1 MTKSTIPTAAKRKEI
16 VRHGPSS
23 LCLRTAL
30 VHSQWDRP
38 KGGEL
43 QFLAITQA
51 GKVVIDRVSLYVLV
65 IRVRDAAEDSWFSL
79 GDPSL

>member
-1 MTKSTIPTAAKRKEI
+1 MTTSTIPTAAKRKEI

-38 KGGEL
+38 KIGGPL
-43 QFLAITQA
+43 VLAITQA
-51 GKVVIDRVSLYVLV
+51 RRRGPGGVGGGVLV
-65 IRVRDAAEDSWFSL
+65 R
-79 GDPSL
+79 GG